1 MINSGREWDW
11 MDNTTKTNKMK
22 TPMQVMDEIVSTME
36 LKAYPR
42 KHQLLKLSS
51 GSLKD
56 VEERE
61 LRDAFEAGRNS
72 VKGIDREIS
81 KRKSKE
87 YYNKRFK

>member
-11 MDNTTKTNKMK
+11 MDSTTKTNKMK
-22 TPMQVMDEIVSTME
+22 TPMEVMDEIVSTME

-56 VEERE
+56 VEEKEIRK
-61 LRDAFEAGRNS
+61 AFEAGRNS
-72 VKGIDREIS
+72 IKGIDKEIS

-87 YYNKRFK
+87 YYNKRFR

>member
-11 MDNTTKTNKMK
+11 MDNTIKTNKMK
-22 TPMQVMDEIVSTME
+22 TPMEVMDEIVSTME

-56 VEERE
+56 VEEKEIRK
-61 LRDAFEAGRNS
+61 AFEAGRNS
-72 VKGIDREIS
+72 VKGINPDIS

>member
-11 MDNTTKTNKMK
+11 MDSTTKTNKMK
-22 TPMQVMDEIVSTME
+22 TPMEVMDEIVSTME

-56 VEERE
+56 VEEKEIRK
-61 LRDAFEAGRNS
+61 AFEAGRNS
-72 VKGIDREIS
+72 IKGTDTEIS

-87 YYNKRFK
+87 YYNKRFR